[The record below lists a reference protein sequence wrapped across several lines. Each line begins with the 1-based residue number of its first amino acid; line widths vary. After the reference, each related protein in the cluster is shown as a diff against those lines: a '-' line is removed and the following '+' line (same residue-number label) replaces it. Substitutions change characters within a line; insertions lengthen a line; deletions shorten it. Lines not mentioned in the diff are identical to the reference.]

1 MKYTLFT
8 VVIINT
14 LLFFQ
19 CKSDKNTNKQA
30 TSKYIITSP
39 LVIDTAYNND
49 YICDIQS
56 VKNIVI
62 RARVSGYL
70 EKIHVDEGSYVKKG
84 QLLFTLNDE
93 EFRELVLSENANVKS
108 IQADVKVFE
117 LDVLSNQK
125 LFDKNIISKTQL
137 DISLA
142 KLEAAKAKLDEANA
156 KLATAKHKLSFTQIR
171 APFDGII
178 DVIPLKSGSL
188 IEEGTLLTTLS
199 DNTKMYVY
207 FNISERD
214 YLEYQEKIEEK
225 NNDEI
230 FSKVNLILANK
241 EVHDFAGKVE
251 TVGGI
256 IDKETGNIAFRA
268 SFPNPDLVLKHGS
281 SGKIRLH
288 KYLKNV
294 MIIPQKSTYEVQN
307 KIFVYVY
314 DEKNHQVKSVSI
326 VPKFRLP
333 HIYVIEPNSLNLSDK
348 IVYEGIQDLR
358 DSTKIEAN
366 FTELKQ
372 LLVEFNQ

>member
-1 MKYTLFT
+1 MGIYFKQTIKGMKITKLIYFIFIFILFA
-8 VVIINT
+8 
-14 LLFFQ
+14 Q
-19 CKSDKNTNKQA
+19 CNKDKNINVQS

-39 LVIDTAYNND
+39 IVIDTAYNND

-70 EKIHVDEGSYVKKG
+70 EQIHVDEGSYVKKG

-108 IQADVKVFE
+108 MQADVKVFE

-137 DISLA
+137 DIALA
-142 KLEAAKAKLDEANA
+142 KLEAANAKLDEANA

-199 DNTKMYVY
+199 DNSKMYVY

-214 YLEYQEKIEEK
+214 YLEYQEKKENK
-225 NNDEI
+225 NDNEI
-230 FSKVNLILANK
+230 FNKVSLILANK
-241 EVHDFAGKVE
+241 EEHNYEGKVE
-251 TVGGI
+251 TIGGI

-281 SGKIRLH
+281 SGKVRLH
-288 KYLKNV
+288 NILK
-294 MIIPQKSTYEVQN
+294 M
-307 KIFVYVY
+307 
-314 DEKNHQVKSVSI
+314 
-326 VPKFRLP
+326 
-333 HIYVIEPNSLNLSDK
+333 
-348 IVYEGIQDLR
+348 
-358 DSTKIEAN
+358 
-366 FTELKQ
+366 
-372 LLVEFNQ
+372 